1 MKPITF
7 ESIRNL
13 LKTKKKQKDK
23 SSIDQS
29 FKRSDSFKRISI
41 RKSYLERG
49 RKRNAAA
56 VLRGSTKNL
65 VNINEFEDQA
75 KVVKNPADKLKAT
88 GGGGESV
95 DVADVNAGGS
105 SSIPKRLLASSS
117 PVAELSFEEKLES
130 NDASLDEK
138 IRALQEINDR
148 YINENRD
155 LIEKTYEVSRKV
167 EKVKIKKPPRPSKQ
181 QQQHLPVPSRA
192 NEVQSSDLNCRAAG
206 GGVPERATVQTG
218 GRLPL
223 PGQETSGSRGRVKNV
238 SHVNINVNSD
248 AIPEE
253 DEAHEGGGG
262 GVGRGKLAGEDTAD
276 DKSFYSISTFT
287 IESNNT
293 LTNNGHHHSHNNTN
307 ASSKKSFRGSFSTSN
322 GQGKTTVGSATTTT
336 TTAELPTLVTIRT
349 YCEPNALMQST
360 THVNERYLETSFDS
374 CPEEPA
380 DRRDGSMKQALL
392 RVAKDA
398 PKSPSLARDITERQ
412 RSPSRIPRI
421 NTQTFKMI
429 RSKSRDGIVIRIPAM
444 DDGDGPE
451 GGKDHSGAKSD
462 SGGGHNSKGS
472 EDNLNRQ
479 LSNDSALDLIDVDI
493 KVDEKDL
500 LRHGSAQNLSNGP
513 VGVGGDTVELKN
525 LKNKY
530 RKKAKKASVSSKTGT
545 LDVGE
550 DASNTF
556 KSHENFELQRTPKS
570 AASAATP
577 DGTGAGLPEPKF
589 IFPSNYFEEE
599 NNIFYDQTT
608 LLYDD
613 GELPSPENS
622 IPYALRIKE
631 NPFTKNKEFYSI
643 NTGRIWKQLNLGQ
656 QEEDLSILST
666 PGPRLVPPPKVKNE
680 SFKSMSSRDSGF
692 SLTLTKPKNLFR
704 RKSKKATLL
713 QRRKPPKLAVSR
725 DGYFKRVMVV
735 QRNSSKRKKSIRKQR
750 IPGRDIF
757 RELYDE
763 NWSKL
768 GDGFEGDVS
777 AAVAAAGNDGTLEP
791 EAPDFARD
799 FENFC
804 NDRRYNQEI
813 HDLEAFYEEHLKRL
827 RHYYIQKKKMN
838 EAAIKEFYRD
848 YGAGRV
854 AGSGVGVGGIAGGT
868 PGAAVTA
875 GGGEVDEENDYY
887 DTFIVT
893 KNETIRFKNSALQQ
907 RYFQQTDAG
916 LEFVFPHP
924 DKRKSGPGGA
934 GSVGPGGK
942 SAKATKSSG
951 GSGSHHNTGTTTSGR
966 KQLFHEVR
974 PYGSPLEPL
983 TVSAAAANHYTE
995 EEFLRTDPCVTAKA
1009 LVNRYKEPAAVMA
1022 FKRSISAPFGDSNFQ
1037 LTAAPGDELKRIRS
1051 TSTGAIQ
1058 GAISLASIFPSVNG
1072 DSKSNGRHK
1081 YLGKGDDEELA
1092 VGHDDNDDDDVEDD
1106 HEDGDDDG
1114 EDDDDDGEFSE
1125 NEFLIN
1131 SLGDNLYC
1139 MRCDKMNSDCECFEE
1154 SGDPVMAKRKDS
1166 GKPMA
1171 RRLKCKG
1178 AKRVLGPNG
1187 EVVVVVG
1194 EKADE
1199 RRVKEENGSA
1209 NTNDDDDDD
1218 DDDEEEE
1225 TEEQLDEND
1234 ENYCDV
1240 FDYNDINII
1249 HVNHKKKVKRKKSK
1263 KRTVRKNHSTLRRGS
1278 YWGDITQKGYEKKR
1292 TRLLQPYVSKNVQHA
1307 AGRPDVLQ
1315 PEEPIRSAGI
1325 TPVPPLVL
1333 RQLHQHP
1340 QHGPLNQ
1347 LRQAMLSSA
1356 TTSLPSGSTSSSAG
1370 GVFEEQPPSSAAPT
1384 TVPSLVGSQQ
1394 AGGPG
1399 LYSSALVAAAAEAM
1413 FKAMRISPPQPTQ
1426 AGTSGPT
1433 LPGAPG
1439 CGSGGT
1445 LMDPPAPVIL
1455 RPKVH
1460 QQQPTPE
1467 PHPDRSS
1474 NAPAAASGGPADG
1487 KNSRNNRRI
1496 GRHESRYTS
1505 EVRQEAVQQALAA
1518 LKNRP
1523 KPSLPMPSKRSSV
1536 LNRSPERDH
1545 DDSDS
1550 STEDESIP
1558 EEGMLGRIST
1568 PDRDNY
1574 NLPRDHI
1581 LTREP
1586 MKLPS
1591 SRDHHHHSQPQP
1603 LPPQQKQPSQHGID
1617 RRPPQMIPTQP
1628 NSTQHA
1634 TLSDTSSAGSPPAVH
1649 RNNHQYQNKPG
1660 YDLTDLSDFQ
1670 PQQRTP
1676 YAAPD
1681 ITQFS
1686 ANTRR
1691 GADRVTRYVNLANQ
1705 EPGDTST
1712 AGRWKVSA
1720 KIQQLLNT
1728 LKRPKRRPLP
1738 EFYEDNDIELE
1749 IAANPKDPNAPKPEG
1764 SLMTPV
1770 QGEQLIVPSGLPR
1783 TLEAALQR
1791 YGTSS
1796 FKAPMATVLDPN
1808 GKMTTTLT
1816 YGKLLSRAQKIAYAL
1831 STKVFSKGPEQ
1842 VSLKPGDRVALVYP
1856 NSDPLNFL
1864 TAWYGCMFRGLVPLP
1879 IELPL
1884 SSSDSPPQQVGFL
1897 LSSCGVHVALT
1908 SEACLKGL
1916 PKSSTGEVAKLKGW
1930 PRLHWFVT
1938 EHLPKVPKDF
1948 NTSNNRISEDSNA
1961 YIEYT
1966 TDKEGSVMGVTVT
1979 RQAMINHCRAMTMAC
1994 HYTEG
1999 ETIVC
2004 VLDFKRE
2011 VGLWHS
2017 ILTSVLNG
2025 MHVLFIPYALMK
2037 LRPSSWMQLI
2047 TKYRASCCLVKS
2059 RDLHW
2064 GLLATK
2070 DHKEISLSS
2079 LRMLLVA
2086 DGANPWSLS
2095 SCDQFLSVFQS
2106 KGLRPDAICP
2116 CASSSEVFTV
2126 SLRRPG
2132 RSAVGGYNQSATGRG
2147 VLSMSALSHG
2157 VVRVDSEDSLTSLT
2171 LQDCGQVMPSAT
2183 MVVVNAEGSPVLCKT
2198 DQVGEICVTSGSSGT
2213 AYYGL
2218 EGMTNSTFKVQPLL
2232 EPPVTKDGETI
2243 PGKPI
2248 GEETYVRSGLLGF
2261 LGPGGLVFVCGSRD
2275 GLMTVTGRKHNSDD
2289 IIATVLAVEPM
2300 RFIYRGRIAVFSIKV
2315 LRDERVCVIAEQRP
2329 DCSEE
2334 ESFQWMSRVLQ
2345 AVDSI
2350 HQVGIYCLALVPP
2363 NHLPKT
2369 PLGGIHLTEA
2379 RRRFLEGSLHPANV
2393 LMCPHTCVTN
2403 LPKPREMHHGSIQ
2416 QLQISGT
2423 SSSSSASNLLGAVGT
2438 GVTTGSTAGVAGADA
2453 SVGPASVM
2461 VGNLVQGNRLAS
2473 AQGRDIGLA
2482 DDNERKHQL
2491 ITGVLRWRANSSP
2504 DHVLYTLLNAK
2515 GAVAKTLTCSELH
2528 KRAEKIAAL
2537 LQERGKVNPGDH
2549 VALIFPPGLDLIC
2562 AFYGCL
2568 YLGAVPVTIRPP
2580 HPQNLITTLPTVR
2593 MIVDVSKSGI
2603 ILSIQSIIKLLK
2615 SREAATSI
2623 DPKSWP
2629 TILDIE
2635 DNPKRKLAAIANST
2649 LDSTAY
2655 LDFSVSTC
2663 GRLSG
2668 VIITHR
2674 SLSSLCAS
2682 LKLACE
2688 LYPSRHVALCL
2699 DPYCGLGFS
2708 MWTLIS
2714 VYSGHHSIL
2723 IAPYEVEAN
2732 PSLWLSTLSQYR
2744 VRDTFCSYGVI
2755 ELCTKALSNS
2765 IQALKQRNINLGCV
2779 RTCVVVAEE
2788 RPRVQLTQQFCKLF
2802 QALGL
2807 NTRCVSTSFGCRVN
2821 PAICVQGASSAE
2833 SAQVYV
2839 DLRALRNNRVAL
2851 VERGAPNSLCLVES
2865 GKLLPGVK
2873 VIIANPDSKGQCGDS
2888 HLGEIWVQSPHN
2900 SNGYF
2905 TIYGDETDYNDHFN
2919 AKLVTGCS
2927 TSDIWARTGYL
2938 GFLRRTECSQAGSIL
2953 DETTPSI
2960 ASRDSDTESIH
2971 SQGHNTLNSTTSSN
2985 AATPATTAVVGSN
2998 EQELHDAVY
3007 VVGALD
3013 EVITLRGMHYH
3024 PIDIENSV
3032 LRCHKKIAECAVFTW
3047 TNLLVVVVELD
3058 GNESEAL
3065 DLVPLV
3071 TNTVLEE
3078 HQLIV
3083 GVVVVVDPG
3092 VVPINSRGEKQ
3103 RMHLR
3108 DGFLADQL
3116 DPIYVAYNM

>member
-23 SSIDQS
+23 SNIDQS

-75 KVVKNPADKLKAT
+75 KVVKGPEKLTAGNGHAVEGSAQHKKDALEVPHSSDRT
-88 GGGGESV
+88 GAS
-95 DVADVNAGGS
+95 GS
-105 SSIPKRLLASSS
+105 AAKRSS
-117 PVAELSFEEKLES
+117 PQELTFEEKLES

-148 YINENRD
+148 YINENRN
-155 LIEKTYEVSRKV
+155 LVEQTYEVSKKV
-167 EKVKIKKPPRPSKQ
+167 EKIKIKKPPRPSKQ
-181 QQQHLPVPSRA
+181 TVAGTAQQQQQQQHTSIAAAPRKSLE
-192 NEVQSSDLNCRAAG
+192 NEVQNNDLSGRTIAG
-206 GGVPERATVQTG
+206 GSVKSPPAPDAATG
-218 GRLPL
+218 NGA
-223 PGQETSGSRGRVKNV
+223 GRVRNI
-238 SHVNINVNSD
+238 SHVNINVSSD

-253 DEAHEGGGG
+253 EEAHEGSVRGGSSSC
-262 GVGRGKLAGEDTAD
+262 RLPEDTAD

-287 IESNNT
+287 IESNT
-293 LTNNGHHHSHNNTN
+293 LTNNAGNHNNTN
-307 ASSKKSFRGSFSTSN
+307 ASSKKSFRSSFST
-322 GQGKTTVGSATTTT
+322 ATTSTSK
-336 TTAELPTLVTIRT
+336 TATNELPTLVTIRT

-360 THVNERYLETSFDS
+360 THVNERYLETSFDT
-374 CPEEPA
+374 CPDEATLSRELHHRPQVVKVVKDTPVPPGGGPTPTNGTNRS
-380 DRRDGSMKQALL
+380 DR
-392 RVAKDA
+392 
-398 PKSPSLARDITERQ
+398 T

-444 DDGDGPE
+444 DGGQGGEVDGIESAG
-451 GGKDHSGAKSD
+451 SKSD
-462 SGGGHNSKGS
+462 GGGGLKEP

-500 LRHGSAQNLSNGP
+500 RHSSGGGGSTQNLNGALTD
-513 VGVGGDTVELKN
+513 GGGGTVELKN
-525 LKNKY
+525 QKNKY
-530 RKKAKKASVSSKTGT
+530 RKKAKKASASKTGT
-545 LDVGE
+545 LDVE
-550 DASNTF
+550 DANHTF
-556 KSHENFELQRTPKS
+556 QSHDNFELQRTPKGGD
-570 AASAATP
+570 ANGGP
-577 DGTGAGLPEPKF
+577 VEPKF
-589 IFPSNYFEEE
+589 IFPSKYFEEE
-599 NNIFYDQTT
+599 NNIFYDQTV
-608 LLYDD
+608 YDEA
-613 GELPSPENS
+613 ELPSPENS

-656 QEEDLSILST
+656 QEEDSILSNA
-666 PGPRLVPPPKVKNE
+666 GPRLVPPPKVKNE

-735 QRNSSKRKKSIRKQR
+735 QRNSSKRKKSMRKQR
-750 IPGRDIF
+750 VAGKDIF

-768 GDGFEGDVS
+768 GDDCNGGELP
-777 AAVAAAGNDGTLEP
+777 VAAAAAGPLEP

-848 YGAGRV
+848 YGAGR
-854 AGSGVGVGGIAGGT
+854 AAILGT
-868 PGAAVTA
+868 HGTADGAAVGATGTSTLKA
-875 GGGEVDEENDYY
+875 EDQDEENDYY

-924 DKRKSGPGGA
+924 DKRKSSTGGTT
-934 GSVGPGGK
+934 GSTGQGK
-942 SAKATKSSG
+942 SAKGGKS
-951 GSGSHHNTGTTTSGR
+951 GSGSAHSTTTASGR

-974 PYGSPLEPL
+974 PFGSPLESL
-983 TVSAAAANHYTE
+983 MNVGGGSHYTE
-995 EEFLRTDPCVTAKA
+995 EEFLRDDANLSAKRPNQTSVSVA
-1009 LVNRYKEPAAVMA
+1009 RYKEPGAASSA
-1022 FKRSISAPFGDSNFQ
+1022 FVYKRSISAPFGDSNFQ
-1037 LTAAPGDELKRIRS
+1037 LATAAPPGEDLKRIRS
-1051 TSTGAIQ
+1051 AGAIQ
-1058 GAISLASIFPSVNG
+1058 NEISLASIFPSVNG
-1072 DSKSNGRHK
+1072 DKALRHR
-1081 YLGKGDDEELA
+1081 YMGKNNDGEDNDEEL
-1092 VGHDDNDDDDVEDD
+1092 DQ
-1106 HEDGDDDG
+1106 
-1114 EDDDDDGEFSE
+1114 DDDDDDDEEEDEEFSE

-1139 MRCDKMNSDCECFEE
+1139 VRCDKVNSDCECFEE
-1154 SGDPVMAKRKDS
+1154 AGTGSPPKRKDS
-1166 GKPMA
+1166 QGRLSRA
-1171 RRLKCKG
+1171 RLLKVGG
-1178 AKRVLGPNG
+1178 AKRVFDRNG
-1187 EVVVVVG
+1187 DEVVLVG
-1194 EKADE
+1194 EQGDE
-1199 RRVKEENGSA
+1199 KRAGEKDEDEE
-1209 NTNDDDDDD
+1209 

-1225 TEEQLDEND
+1225 EVDEND

-1240 FDYNDINII
+1240 FDFNDINII

-1292 TRLLQPYVSKNVQHA
+1292 TRLLQPYLSKNVQHGGGGGGGGGGG
-1307 AGRPDVLQ
+1307 AGSNPGYVNDIQ
-1315 PEEPIRSAGI
+1315 SH
-1325 TPVPPLVL
+1325 
-1333 RQLHQHP
+1333 LHHP
-1340 QHGPLNQ
+1340 
-1347 LRQAMLSSA
+1347 A
-1356 TTSLPSGSTSSSAG
+1356 
-1370 GVFEEQPPSSAAPT
+1370 
-1384 TVPSLVGSQQ
+1384 SQQ
-1394 AGGPG
+1394 KQNIFA
-1399 LYSSALVAAAAEAM
+1399 SS
-1413 FKAMRISPPQPTQ
+1413 
-1426 AGTSGPT
+1426 G
-1433 LPGAPG
+1433 
-1439 CGSGGT
+1439 GSGGGSR
-1445 LMDPPAPVIL
+1445 D
-1455 RPKVH
+1455 RNDRSSSGSGGGGGHHHSSSH
-1460 QQQPTPE
+1460 QQQREQQQQLQQNRTR
-1467 PHPDRSS
+1467 RSTQRKVTH
-1474 NAPAAASGGPADG
+1474 NE
-1487 KNSRNNRRI
+1487 K
-1496 GRHESRYTS
+1496 RYHS

-1558 EEGMLGRIST
+1558 EEGMLGGRIST

-1591 SRDHHHHSQPQP
+1591 ARDHHHHHHSQPQP
-1603 LPPQQKQPSQHGID
+1603 LPQPPQQKQSSQHGGGAQPPTH
-1617 RRPPQMIPTQP
+1617 RPPQTIPTQP
-1628 NSTQHA
+1628 ISVQQQQQQQHA

-1649 RNNHQYQNKPG
+1649 RSNHHHQYHQSKPSS
-1660 YDLTDLSDFQ
+1660 YDITELNDFQ
-1670 PQQRTP
+1670 LSSGQQQRTTP

-1764 SLMTPV
+1764 SVMTPV
-1770 QGEQLIVPSGLPR
+1770 HGEQLIVPSGLPR

-1842 VSLKPGDRVALVYP
+1842 VALKPGDRVALVYP

-1938 EHLPKVPKDF
+1938 EHLPKPKDF
-1948 NTSNNRISEDSNA
+1948 NTNNNRISEDSSA

-1979 RQAMINHCRAMTMAC
+1979 RQAMINHCRALTMAC

-2132 RSAVGGYNQSATGRG
+2132 RSAAGGYNQSATGRG

-2183 MVVVNAEGSPVLCKT
+2183 MVVVSADGPPVLCKT

-2218 EGMTNSTFKVQPLL
+2218 EGMTNSSFKVQPLL
-2232 EPPVTKDGETI
+2232 EAPTTKDGETI

-2248 GEETYVRSGLLGF
+2248 GDEVYVRSGLLGF

-2403 LPKPREMHHGSIQ
+2403 LPKPREIHH
-2416 QLQISGT
+2416 
-2423 SSSSSASNLLGAVGT
+2423 
-2438 GVTTGSTAGVAGADA
+2438 DA

-2927 TSDIWARTGYL
+2927 TNDTWARTGYL

-2985 AATPATTAVVGSN
+2985 AGGNTVATAGGVAGN

-3013 EVITLRGMHYH
+3013 EVITLRGMNYH

>member
-1 MKPITF
+1 M
-7 ESIRNL
+7 
-13 LKTKKKQKDK
+13 
-23 SSIDQS
+23 
-29 FKRSDSFKRISI
+29 SDII
-41 RKSYLERG
+41 VDY
-49 RKRNAAA
+49 
-56 VLRGSTKNL
+56 GSL
-65 VNINEFEDQA
+65 PDDVRE
-75 KVVKNPADKLKAT
+75 KL
-88 GGGGESV
+88 
-95 DVADVNAGGS
+95 
-105 SSIPKRLLASSS
+105 
-117 PVAELSFEEKLES
+117 AELELE
-130 NDASLDEK
+130 L
-138 IRALQEINDR
+138 
-148 YINENRD
+148 
-155 LIEKTYEVSRKV
+155 
-167 EKVKIKKPPRPSKQ
+167 
-181 QQQHLPVPSRA
+181 
-192 NEVQSSDLNCRAAG
+192 
-206 GGVPERATVQTG
+206 
-218 GRLPL
+218 
-223 PGQETSGSRGRVKNV
+223 
-238 SHVNINVNSD
+238 
-248 AIPEE
+248 
-253 DEAHEGGGG
+253 
-262 GVGRGKLAGEDTAD
+262 
-276 DKSFYSISTFT
+276 
-287 IESNNT
+287 
-293 LTNNGHHHSHNNTN
+293 
-307 ASSKKSFRGSFSTSN
+307 
-322 GQGKTTVGSATTTT
+322 
-336 TTAELPTLVTIRT
+336 
-349 YCEPNALMQST
+349 
-360 THVNERYLETSFDS
+360 
-374 CPEEPA
+374 
-380 DRRDGSMKQALL
+380 
-392 RVAKDA
+392 
-398 PKSPSLARDITERQ
+398 
-412 RSPSRIPRI
+412 
-421 NTQTFKMI
+421 
-429 RSKSRDGIVIRIPAM
+429 
-444 DDGDGPE
+444 
-451 GGKDHSGAKSD
+451 
-462 SGGGHNSKGS
+462 S
-472 EDNLNRQ
+472 E
-479 LSNDSALDLIDVDI
+479 
-493 KVDEKDL
+493 
-500 LRHGSAQNLSNGP
+500 
-513 VGVGGDTVELKN
+513 
-525 LKNKY
+525 
-530 RKKAKKASVSSKTGT
+530 
-545 LDVGE
+545 
-550 DASNTF
+550 
-556 KSHENFELQRTPKS
+556 
-570 AASAATP
+570 
-577 DGTGAGLPEPKF
+577 
-589 IFPSNYFEEE
+589 
-599 NNIFYDQTT
+599 
-608 LLYDD
+608 
-613 GELPSPENS
+613 
-622 IPYALRIKE
+622 
-631 NPFTKNKEFYSI
+631 
-643 NTGRIWKQLNLGQ
+643 
-656 QEEDLSILST
+656 
-666 PGPRLVPPPKVKNE
+666 
-680 SFKSMSSRDSGF
+680 
-692 SLTLTKPKNLFR
+692 
-704 RKSKKATLL
+704 
-713 QRRKPPKLAVSR
+713 
-725 DGYFKRVMVV
+725 
-735 QRNSSKRKKSIRKQR
+735 
-750 IPGRDIF
+750 
-757 RELYDE
+757 
-763 NWSKL
+763 
-768 GDGFEGDVS
+768 
-777 AAVAAAGNDGTLEP
+777 
-791 EAPDFARD
+791 
-799 FENFC
+799 
-804 NDRRYNQEI
+804 
-813 HDLEAFYEEHLKRL
+813 
-827 RHYYIQKKKMN
+827 
-838 EAAIKEFYRD
+838 
-848 YGAGRV
+848 
-854 AGSGVGVGGIAGGT
+854 
-868 PGAAVTA
+868 
-875 GGGEVDEENDYY
+875 
-887 DTFIVT
+887 
-893 KNETIRFKNSALQQ
+893 
-907 RYFQQTDAG
+907 
-916 LEFVFPHP
+916 
-924 DKRKSGPGGA
+924 
-934 GSVGPGGK
+934 
-942 SAKATKSSG
+942 
-951 GSGSHHNTGTTTSGR
+951 
-966 KQLFHEVR
+966 
-974 PYGSPLEPL
+974 
-983 TVSAAAANHYTE
+983 
-995 EEFLRTDPCVTAKA
+995 
-1009 LVNRYKEPAAVMA
+1009 
-1022 FKRSISAPFGDSNFQ
+1022 
-1037 LTAAPGDELKRIRS
+1037 
-1051 TSTGAIQ
+1051 
-1058 GAISLASIFPSVNG
+1058 
-1072 DSKSNGRHK
+1072 
-1081 YLGKGDDEELA
+1081 
-1092 VGHDDNDDDDVEDD
+1092 
-1106 HEDGDDDG
+1106 
-1114 EDDDDDGEFSE
+1114 
-1125 NEFLIN
+1125 
-1131 SLGDNLYC
+1131 
-1139 MRCDKMNSDCECFEE
+1139 
-1154 SGDPVMAKRKDS
+1154 
-1166 GKPMA
+1166 
-1171 RRLKCKG
+1171 
-1178 AKRVLGPNG
+1178 
-1187 EVVVVVG
+1187 
-1194 EKADE
+1194 
-1199 RRVKEENGSA
+1199 
-1209 NTNDDDDDD
+1209 
-1218 DDDEEEE
+1218 
-1225 TEEQLDEND
+1225 
-1234 ENYCDV
+1234 
-1240 FDYNDINII
+1240 
-1249 HVNHKKKVKRKKSK
+1249 
-1263 KRTVRKNHSTLRRGS
+1263 
-1278 YWGDITQKGYEKKR
+1278 GDITQKGYEKKR
-1292 TRLLQPYVSKNVQHA
+1292 TRLLQPYLSKNVQHGSGA
-1307 AGRPDVLQ
+1307 GGGVGGGSGVGNNPGYVNDIQSHLHHPASQQKQNIFASSGSGGGGGGGGGVGGGGGGGSRDRNDRSGSGSGGGHHHSSSHQQREQQQLQQNRTRRSTQRKVTHNEKRYHSATGRPDVLQ
-1315 PEEPIRSAGI
+1315 PEE
-1325 TPVPPLVL
+1325 VL
-1333 RQLHQHP
+1333 RPAIAPSSGIPVHQH
-1340 QHGPLNQ
+1340 QHL
-1347 LRQAMLSSA
+1347 LRQRQALLST
-1356 TTSLPSGSTSSSAG
+1356 TTSSGSTSSG
-1370 GVFEEQPPSSAAPT
+1370 GGIGGIQSDHTSKDRQQT
-1384 TVPSLVGSQQ
+1384 TTVTNNVVPSLGGVQHAPPQQ
-1394 AGGPG
+1394 PG
-1399 LYSSALVAAAAEAM
+1399 LYSSALVAAAADAL
-1413 FKAMRISPPQPTQ
+1413 FKAMRISPQPPIV
-1426 AGTSGPT
+1426 A
-1433 LPGAPG
+1433 APD
-1439 CGSGGT
+1439 S
-1445 LMDPPAPVIL
+1445 AVIM
-1455 RPKVH
+1455 RPKAY
-1460 QQQPTPE
+1460 PE
-1467 PHPDRSS
+1467 PTVGVQPPPEAETDRTS
-1474 NAPAAASGGPADG
+1474 NNPSNGGAADG

-1558 EEGMLGRIST
+1558 EEGLLGRIST

-1591 SRDHHHHSQPQP
+1591 SRDHHHSQPQP
-1603 LPPQQKQPSQHGID
+1603 LPQPPQKQSSQHGSQQQTHLD
-1617 RRPPQMIPTQP
+1617 RRPPQTIPTQP
-1628 NSTQHA
+1628 ANTQHA

-1649 RNNHQYQNKPG
+1649 RNHQYQNKPTG
-1660 YDLTDLSDFQ
+1660 YDITDLNDFQ
-1670 PQQRTP
+1670 PHQRTP

-1764 SLMTPV
+1764 SVMTPV

-1948 NTSNNRISEDSNA
+1948 NTNNNRISEDSNA

-1979 RQAMINHCRAMTMAC
+1979 RQAMINHCRALTMAC

-2132 RSAVGGYNQSATGRG
+2132 RSAAGGYNQSATGRG

-2183 MVVVNAEGSPVLCKT
+2183 MVVVSADGSPVLCKT

-2232 EPPVTKDGETI
+2232 EAPVTKDGETI

-2248 GEETYVRSGLLGF
+2248 GDEVYVRSGLLGF

-2403 LPKPREMHHGSIQ
+2403 LPKPREIHH
-2416 QLQISGT
+2416 
-2423 SSSSSASNLLGAVGT
+2423 
-2438 GVTTGSTAGVAGADA
+2438 DA

-2504 DHVLYTLLNAK
+2504 DHVLYTLLNSK

-2927 TSDIWARTGYL
+2927 TNDTWARTGYL

-2985 AATPATTAVVGSN
+2985 AGNPATTAVAGN

-3013 EVITLRGMHYH
+3013 EVITLRGMNYH